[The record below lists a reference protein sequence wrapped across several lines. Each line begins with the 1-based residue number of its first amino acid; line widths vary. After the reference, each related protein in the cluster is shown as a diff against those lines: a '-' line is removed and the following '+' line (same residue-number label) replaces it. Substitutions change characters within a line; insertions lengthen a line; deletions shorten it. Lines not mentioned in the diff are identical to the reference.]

1 MKAGRV
7 PHQNAFAPTTD
18 FPRTVC
24 MSVFLCFHIT
34 ILAWLLK
41 QQQRKRNI
49 SLCGCQSGAH
59 QNLVLAGLKPPDG
72 GRTVWGVFF
81 FLFFWFFSFF
91 LVFSALQKVVKW
103 EKRGHVRLAGR
114 LSANNSL
121 QYLPPCVGIR
131 TSSPKR
137 VADLPQRLL
146 TAQDQPSREH
156 ELDCPLLQLLH
167 RKLCM
172 FFSSLRMETCQ
183 ARHCGRR
190 EVMLPLSWG
199 AFRVYF

>member
-81 FLFFWFFSFF
+81 FVF
-91 LVFSALQKVVKW
+91 LVFFF
-103 EKRGHVRLAGR
+103 
-114 LSANNSL
+114 LSCFFCFA
-121 QYLPPCVGIR
+121 
-131 TSSPKR
+131 K
-137 VADLPQRLL
+137 
-146 TAQDQPSREH
+146 SREVG
-156 ELDCPLLQLLH
+156 EAGACEIGWKIVGQQQFAVPST
-167 RKLCM
+167 LCGHKDI
-172 FFSSLRMETCQ
+172 FPETC
-183 ARHCGRR
+183 RR
-190 EVMLPLSWG
+190 PSP
-199 AFRVYF
+199 AFADRAGSAIP

>member
-1 MKAGRV
+1 MLAPPELLAHCTTPWVRNEGWPESGPEDLAGFRRLSLALEAGL
-7 PHQNAFAPTTD
+7 PETWQIMQRAHAPQ
-18 FPRTVC
+18 FRTVLTQ
-24 MSVFLCFHIT
+24 V
-34 ILAWLLK
+34 
-41 QQQRKRNI
+41 
-49 SLCGCQSGAH
+49 G
-59 QNLVLAGLKPPDG
+59 
-72 GRTVWGVFF
+72 F

-190 EVMLPLSWG
+190 DVMLPLSWG